1 MHMYVVYSAVNIV
14 NIFLK
19 CFNYGG
25 SRSREYKTAGGV
37 LDSILSISSSNR
49 KTLTRDIACPLL
61 SRDRVGAFFLFLFPR
76 QSAS

>member
-1 MHMYVVYSAVNIV
+1 M
-14 NIFLK
+14 FLK

-37 LDSILSISSSNR
+37 LDLDSILSISSSNR
-49 KTLTRDIACPLL
+49 KTLARDIACPLM

-76 QSAS
+76 QSAGEQIEN